1 MVAAVRAQR
10 CAAWAPA
17 VVCCLAP
24 PNGAP
29 TSAEWNGLFVSTL
42 VSPIPGTEG
51 PAPAG
56 RSFPVQS
63 QRSHCAINSLAV
75 LAGAPR
81 TVAVCSCYR
90 TKRKP
95 QPMGTTRRAVTHTC
109 ERSTAPG
116 LSCAALLR
124 VQTQGSEY
132 VPVVRCQGYTACLVI
147 GCSGFSGAC
156 CRQQTALWSQ
166 GHPPLRTDAPG
177 RTAPRST
184 RRAGR
189 CRASPR
195 PERSRTPVRIIHKK
209 S

>member
-1 MVAAVRAQR
+1 MGTR
-10 CAAWAPA
+10 CRLLFGATD
-17 VVCCLAP
+17 
-24 PNGAP
+24 GAP
-29 TSAEWNGLFVSTL
+29 TSAEEWFVCFHTSG
-42 VSPIPGTEG
+42 VSPILGTDG

-63 QRSHCAINSLAV
+63 QRSNCAINSLAV

-132 VPVVRCQGYTACLVI
+132 VPVVCCQVYTACLVI

-166 GHPPLRTDAPG
+166 GHPPCARTHQAAQHREVPDELAVV
-177 RTAPRST
+177 
-184 RRAGR
+184 
-189 CRASPR
+189 
-195 PERSRTPVRIIHKK
+195 EPVRGRNVLEHLCEPVN